1 MGLDLTRKAE
11 LRLLAPRLRFG
22 FPLSKLNLPFSNR
35 LAVISI
41 ALLVIQQLFMAEP
54 EGRQRPAAWGGS
66 E

>member
-41 ALLVIQQLFMAEP
+41 ALLVIQQLFMAERN
-54 EGRQRPAAWGGS
+54 GSQNAGQRGC